1 MGKVTVAEAVKCLKE
16 AGIRADRGYPGR
28 LMPHLTG
35 PVVAVNVK
43 HSDSQK
49 QTLVANVCVPMIL
62 GAGGCEDAAVKVVAA
77 WSTLG
82 GSCSYGDCRFDGDCE
97 LYVLPV
103 LGVWEEE
110 EIII

>member
-1 MGKVTVAEAVKCLKE
+1 MGT
-16 AGIRADRGYPGR
+16 DP
-28 LMPHLTG
+28 
-35 PVVAVNVK
+35 
-43 HSDSQK
+43 HSDEAALERAAAIIRDGG
-49 QTLVANVCVPMIL
+49 LVGMPTETVYGL
-62 GAGGCEDAAVKVVAA
+62 GASALSEDAAVKVVAA